1 MLGVQIVGVIAVVVV
16 VLIHCESFEKILTLR
31 IVRSDFLLI
40 SGGSQQTFVGG
51 IITFLYT
58 VTMIFIVIGLF
69 QEQVNLNEW
78 IDST

>member
-1 MLGVQIVGVIAVVVV
+1 MLGVQIVGIIAVVVV
-16 VLIHCESFEKILTLR
+16 VLIHCQSFEKILTLR

-40 SGGSQQTFVGG
+40 SGGSHQTFVGG

>member
-40 SGGSQQTFVGG
+40 SGGSHQTFVGG